1 MSVTLPRAGQDRP
14 ALQSQPYEM
23 LIGNEWVK
31 SASGKTF
38 PVFNPSNNEQIAE
51 VYEAGEPEI
60 ERAVAAARKG
70 VEAWNK
76 LTPRDRGNALLR
88 LSELLREDAERLA
101 FIETIDVGG
110 TINGARYYGIPQ
122 GIDAFVYNAGMA
134 RTLHGEVVPISN
146 GDYLNYRVHEP
157 VGVVAEIV
165 PWNGPFMMGCQ
176 KVAAILAAGNA
187 VILKP
192 PRDGSLSLLTMG
204 EYAVKA
210 GLPPG
215 VLNILTGGGETV
227 GEALVRH
234 PGVDMVAITGGT
246 STGKR
251 VMALA
256 AESVKRVALEL
267 GGKSPNIVFPDA
279 NLDDA
284 VVGAAQAA
292 FNNSGQICVCG
303 SRLILHRSIYD
314 DFVERLKAE
323 IETWKLGDALDEQT
337 QLGPLI
343 SRSQQ
348 QKVLNY
354 IEIGKREGAKLV
366 TGGSAPADP
375 ALARGNY
382 VQPTIFAEA
391 SNQMCIAQEEIFG
404 PVVAVIPF
412 ETEDEAIEIAN
423 DTTYGLAAGVWTRDV
438 QRGIRM
444 MRRLNAG
451 QTYLNGYYSPAMI
464 ESPAEGHKQ
473 SGLGGAGI
481 LKYTVE
487 KTVFIK
493 VS

>member
-1 MSVTLPRAGQDRP
+1 MSATLPRAGQNRP
-14 ALQSQPYEM
+14 ALQSRPYEM

-51 VYEAGEPEI
+51 VYEAGEPEV
-60 ERAVAAARKG
+60 ERAVSAARKG
-70 VEAWNK
+70 FEAWNK
-76 LTPRDRGNALLR
+76 LTPRDRGNTLLR
-88 LSELLREDAERLA
+88 LAQLLREDAERLA
-101 FIETIDVGG
+101 LIETLDVGG
-110 TINGARYYGIPQ
+110 TINGARYFGIPQ
-122 GIDAFVYNAGMA
+122 GIDAFVYNAGLA

-176 KVAAILAAGNA
+176 KVAAILAAGNS

-192 PRDGSLSLLTMG
+192 PRDGSLSLLAMG
-204 EYAVKA
+204 EYALQA

-215 VLNILTGGGETV
+215 VLNILTGGGGTV

-234 PGVDMVAITGGT
+234 RGVDMVSVTG
-246 STGKR
+246 STETGQR
-251 VMALA
+251 VMGLA
-256 AESVKRVALEL
+256 AQTIKRVALEL

-284 VVGAAQAA
+284 VVGAAQAG

-343 SRSQQ
+343 SRAQQ
-348 QKVLNY
+348 RKVLNY

-366 TGGSAPADP
+366 TGGGAPTDP

-382 VQPTIFAEA
+382 VQPTIFAQA
-391 SNQMCIAQEEIFG
+391 NNQMCIAQEEIFG
-404 PVVAVIPF
+404 PVLTVIPF
-412 ETEDEAIEIAN
+412 DTEEEAIEIAN

>member
-1 MSVTLPRAGQDRP
+1 MSVTLPRSGANE
-14 ALQSQPYEM
+14 AVLQSTPYKM
-23 LIGNEWVK
+23 LIGNEWVA

-60 ERAVAAARKG
+60 ERAVQMARQG
-70 VEAWNK
+70 FEAWNR
-76 LTPRDRGNALLR
+76 LTPRDRGDTLLR
-88 LSELLREDAERLA
+88 LAALLREDAERLA
-101 FIETIDVGG
+101 VIETLDVGG
-110 TINGARYYGIPQ
+110 TIGGARYFGVPQ
-122 GIDAFVYNAGMA
+122 GIDAFVYNAGLA
-134 RTLHGEVVPISN
+134 RSVHGEVVPISN

-192 PRDGSLSLLTMG
+192 PRDGSLSLLTLG
-204 EYAVKA
+204 EYVIKA
-210 GLPPG
+210 GFPPG
-215 VLNILTGGGETV
+215 VFNIVAGGGETV

-234 PGVDMVAITGGT
+234 PGVDMVSVTGST
-246 STGKR
+246 ATGKR
-251 VMALA
+251 VLVLA
-256 AESVKRVALEL
+256 SETLKRVALEL
-267 GGKSPNIVFPDA
+267 GGKSPNIVFDDA
-279 NLDDA
+279 NLDEA

-303 SRLILHRSIYD
+303 SRLILQRSIYD
-314 DFVERLKAE
+314 NFVERLKAE
-323 IETWKLGDALDEQT
+323 IETWKIGDAMNEST
-337 QLGPLI
+337 RLGPLI

-354 IEIGKREGAKLV
+354 IEIGRREGATLV
-366 TGGSAPADP
+366 TGGGAPTDP
-375 ALARGNY
+375 ALARGNF
-382 VQPTIFAEA
+382 VLPTIFAGA
-391 SNQMCIAQEEIFG
+391 NNQMCIAQEEIFG
-404 PVVAVIPF
+404 PVVTVIPF
-412 ETEDEAIEIAN
+412 ETEEEAVAIAN

-487 KTVFIK
+487 KTVFVK

>member
-1 MSVTLPRAGQDRP
+1 MSATLPHTKQGQP
-14 ALQSQPYEM
+14 TLQSTPYKM
-23 LIGNEWVK
+23 LIGNEWV
-31 SASGKTF
+31 ASRSGNTF
-38 PVFNPSNNEQIAE
+38 PVLNPSNNEQIAE
-51 VYEAGEPEI
+51 VYAASEPEI
-60 ERAVAAARKG
+60 EQAVAAARQG
-70 VEAWNK
+70 FAAWSK
-76 LTPRDRGNALLR
+76 LTPRDRGDALLR
-88 LSELLREDAERLA
+88 LAELLRADAERLA

-110 TINGARYYGIPQ
+110 TINGARYFGIPQ
-122 GIDAFVYNAGMA
+122 GIDAFVYNAGLA
-134 RTLHGEVVPISN
+134 RTIHGEVIPISN

-157 VGVVAEIV
+157 LGVVAEIV

-192 PRDGSLSLLTMG
+192 PRDGSLSLLALG
-204 EYAVKA
+204 EYAIKA

-215 VLNILTGGGETV
+215 VLNILTGGGEAV

-234 PGVDMVAITGGT
+234 PGVDMVSVTG
-246 STGKR
+246 STATGQR

-256 AESVKRVALEL
+256 AQSIKRVALEL
-267 GGKSPNIVFPDA
+267 GGKSPNVVFPDA
-279 NLDDA
+279 NLDEA
-284 VVGAAQAA
+284 VVGAAQAG

-314 DFVERLKAE
+314 GFVERLKAE

-337 QLGPLI
+337 RLGPLI

-348 QKVLNY
+348 QKVLDY
-354 IEIGKREGAKLV
+354 IEIGKREGATLI
-366 TGGSAPADP
+366 TGGSAPTDP

-382 VQPTIFAEA
+382 VLPTIFAGA
-391 SNQMCIAQEEIFG
+391 HNQMCIAQEEIFG
-404 PVVAVIPF
+404 PVLAVIPF
-412 ETEDEAIEIAN
+412 ETEDEAVEIAN

>member
-1 MSVTLPRAGQDRP
+1 MSITLPRAGKSES
-14 ALQSQPYEM
+14 ALQSTPYKM
-23 LIGNEWVK
+23 LIGNEWVA

-38 PVFNPSNNEQIAE
+38 PVLNPSTNEQIAE

-60 ERAVAAARKG
+60 ERAVTTARQG
-70 VEAWNK
+70 FEAWNK

-88 LSELLREDAERLA
+88 LAELLREDAERLA
-101 FIETIDVGG
+101 VIETLDVGG
-110 TINGARYYGIPQ
+110 TIGGTRYFGVPQ
-122 GIDAFVYNAGMA
+122 GIDAFVYNAGLA
-134 RTLHGEVVPISN
+134 RSVHGEVVPISN

-192 PRDGSLSLLTMG
+192 PRDGSLSLLTLG
-204 EYAVKA
+204 EYVVKA

-215 VLNILTGGGETV
+215 VLNILAGGGETV
-227 GEALVRH
+227 GEALARH
-234 PGVDMVAITGGT
+234 PGVDMVSVTG
-246 STGKR
+246 STATGRR
-251 VMALA
+251 VLALA
-256 AESVKRVALEL
+256 SESLKRVALEL

-279 NLDDA
+279 NLDEA
-284 VVGAAQAA
+284 VVGAAQAG
-292 FNNSGQICVCG
+292 FNNAGQICVCG

-314 DFVERLKAE
+314 DFLERLKAE
-323 IETWKLGDALDEQT
+323 IETWKIGDAMDEST
-337 QLGPLI
+337 RLGPLI
-343 SRSQQ
+343 SRAQQ

-354 IEIGKREGAKLV
+354 IEIGKREGATLV
-366 TGGSAPADP
+366 TGGGAPTDT
-375 ALARGNY
+375 ALARGNF
-382 VQPTIFAEA
+382 VQPTIFANVNNA
-391 SNQMCIAQEEIFG
+391 MCIAQEEIFG
-404 PVVAVIPF
+404 PVLAVIPF
-412 ETEDEAIEIAN
+412 ETEEEAVAIAN
-423 DTTYGLAAGVWTRDV
+423 DTSYGLAAGVWTRDV

>member
-1 MSVTLPRAGQDRP
+1 MSVALPRAGKSGSVLP
-14 ALQSQPYEM
+14 ATPYKM
-23 LIGNEWVK
+23 LIGNEWV
-31 SASGKTF
+31 ASVSGRTF

-60 ERAVAAARKG
+60 ERAVQAARQG
-70 VEAWNK
+70 FEAWNK
-76 LTPRDRGNALLR
+76 LTPRDRGDALLR
-88 LSELLREDAERLA
+88 LAGLLREDAERLA
-101 FIETIDVGG
+101 VIETLDVGG
-110 TINGARYYGIPQ
+110 TIGGARYFSVPQ
-122 GIDAFVYNAGMA
+122 GIDAFIYNAGLA
-134 RTLHGEVVPISN
+134 RSVHGEVVPISN

-192 PRDGSLSLLTMG
+192 PRDGSLSLLTLG
-204 EYAVKA
+204 EYVVKA

-215 VLNILTGGGETV
+215 VLNILAGGGESV

-234 PGVDMVAITGGT
+234 RGVDMVSVTGST
-246 STGKR
+246 ATGKR
-251 VMALA
+251 VLALA
-256 AESVKRVALEL
+256 SESIKRVALEL
-267 GGKSPNIVFPDA
+267 GGKSPNIVFGDA
-279 NLDDA
+279 YLDEA

-314 DFVERLKAE
+314 DFVARLKAE
-323 IETWKLGDALDEQT
+323 VEMWKIGDALDEST
-337 QLGPLI
+337 RLGPLI
-343 SRSQQ
+343 SRAQQ

-354 IEIGKREGAKLV
+354 IEIGKREGATLV
-366 TGGSAPADP
+366 TGGGAPADP
-375 ALARGNY
+375 ALSRGNF
-382 VQPTIFAEA
+382 VQPTIFAGA
-391 SNQMCIAQEEIFG
+391 NNAMCIAQEEIFG

-412 ETEDEAIEIAN
+412 ETEDEAVAIAN
-423 DTTYGLAAGVWTRDV
+423 DSSYGLAAGVWTRDV

-487 KTVFIK
+487 KTVFVK

>member
-1 MSVTLPRAGQDRP
+1 MSTTL
-14 ALQSQPYEM
+14 SQTGKGASLLHSSPYKM
-23 LIGNEWVK
+23 LIGNEWVA

-38 PVFNPSNNEQIAE
+38 PAINPSTNEQIAE

-60 ERAVAAARKG
+60 NRAVAAARQG
-70 VEAWNK
+70 FEAWNK
-76 LTPRDRGNALLR
+76 LTPRDRGDALLR
-88 LSELLREDAERLA
+88 LAALLRADAERLA
-101 FIETIDVGG
+101 VIETLDVGG
-110 TINGARYYGIPQ
+110 TIGGARYYSIPQ
-122 GIDAFVYNAGMA
+122 GIDAFVYNAGLA

-192 PRDGSLSLLTMG
+192 PRDGSLSLLTLG
-204 EYAVKA
+204 EYAVQA
-210 GLPPG
+210 GLPAG
-215 VLNILTGGGETV
+215 VLNILTGGGESV

-234 PGVDMVAITGGT
+234 PEVDMVAVTGGT
-246 STGKR
+246 ATGKR

-267 GGKSPNIVFPDA
+267 GGKSPNIVFPDC
-279 NLDDA
+279 NFEEA

-314 DFVERLKAE
+314 EFVAALKAE
-323 IETWKLGDALDEQT
+323 IESWKIGNALDEDT
-337 QLGPLI
+337 RLGPLI
-343 SRSQQ
+343 SRAQQ

-354 IEIGKREGAKLV
+354 IEIGKREGARLI
-366 TGGSAPADP
+366 TGGSAPNDP
-375 ALARGNY
+375 ELARGNY
-382 VQPTIFAEA
+382 VLPTIFADA
-391 SNQMCIAQEEIFG
+391 NNAMCISQEEIFG
-404 PVVAVIPF
+404 PVVTVIPF
-412 ETEDEAIEIAN
+412 ETEEEAIEIAN

-473 SGLGGAGI
+473 SGLGGAGM

-493 VS
+493 VG